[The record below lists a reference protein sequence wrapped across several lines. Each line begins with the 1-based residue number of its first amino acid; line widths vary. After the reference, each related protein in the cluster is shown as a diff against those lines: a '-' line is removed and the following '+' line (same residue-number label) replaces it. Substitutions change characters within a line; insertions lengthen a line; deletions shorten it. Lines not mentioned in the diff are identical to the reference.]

1 MNTRKVLI
9 ITHAGVIR
17 CLWAYLLDIPLQNIF
32 KIPVG
37 YNEIFVC
44 KLGKERMYDSI
55 KMAK

>member
-1 MNTRKVLI
+1 M
-9 ITHAGVIR
+9 
-17 CLWAYLLDIPLQNIF
+17 WAYLLDITLQNIF